1 MFRLYK
7 QDYTKNILCLLLE
20 IPLITQEEYFLLTS
34 LAKKLVQN
42 KDLVDDLIQEVA
54 IYWMDLPI
62 DKKLV
67 IRDKGLQQAWFIR
80 TIMNQDRSKTS
91 PFYRKYKTQP
101 TLNSED
107 LGEIMEDTYTEDELG
122 EKLDLVKTWMEDL
135 FPSDKNIIKDY
146 YEKGLTIMAISAKY
160 QVDKNYTVS
169 VLNRVKASF
178 YRRLIWRRVPK
189 GLLEIFMIE
198 NLAPLVGK
206 KRLKSEERQ
215 FVLDAHNFLYKTK
228 HNAYF
233 DLELCSYL
241 LKSLI
246 QKLKI

>member
-1 MFRLYK
+1 L
-7 QDYTKNILCLLLE
+7 
-20 IPLITQEEYFLLTS
+20 PITEEEYKLLTN
-34 LAKKLVQN
+34 LVKKLAQN
-42 KDLVDDLIQEVA
+42 KQLSDDLIQEVS
-54 IYWMDLPI
+54 IYWMELDGE
-62 DKKLV
+62 KKKN
-67 IRDKGLQQAWFIR
+67 IRDKGLVQAWFIR

-91 PFYRKYKTQP
+91 YFYRKYKTQP
-101 TLNSED
+101 TLNSDD
-107 LGEIMEDTYTEDELG
+107 LGEIMEDIYTEDELE
-122 EKLDLVKTWMEDL
+122 EKLDLVKAWIEDL

-169 VLNRVKASF
+169 VLSRVKGSF
-178 YRRLIWRRVPK
+178 YRRLIWRGVPK
-189 GLLEIFMIE
+189 GVLEIFMIE

-215 FVLDAHNFLYKTK
+215 FVIDSHNFLYKTK

>member
-1 MFRLYK
+1 M
-7 QDYTKNILCLLLE
+7 LLE
-20 IPLITQEEYFLLTS
+20 IPIITQEEWLLLTS
-34 LAKKLVQN
+34 LANKLVQN
-42 KDLVDDLIQEVA
+42 RELLDDLIQEVA
-54 IYWMDLPI
+54 IYWMDLSV
-62 DKKLV
+62 DKKAV

-80 TIMNQDRSKTS
+80 TILNQDRSKTS

-107 LGEIMEDTYTEDELG
+107 LGEIMEDAYTEDDLE
-122 EKLDLVKTWMEDL
+122 EKLDLVKAWMEDL

-160 QVDKNYTVS
+160 GVDKNYTVS
-169 VLNRVKASF
+169 VLNRIKASF
-178 YRRLIWRRVPK
+178 YRRLIWRGVPRSV
-189 GLLEIFMIE
+189 LEMFMVE
-198 NLAPLVGK
+198 NIAPLVGK
-206 KRLKSEERQ
+206 KRLRSEERQ
-215 FVLDAHNFLYKTK
+215 FVIDAHNFMYKTT

-233 DLELCSYL
+233 DLELCTYL

>member
-1 MFRLYK
+1 M
-7 QDYTKNILCLLLE
+7 E
-20 IPLITQEEYFLLTS
+20 IPIITQEEWLLLTS
-34 LAKKLVQN
+34 LANKLVQN
-42 KDLVDDLIQEVA
+42 RELLDDLIQEVA
-54 IYWMDLPI
+54 IYWMDLSV
-62 DKKLV
+62 DKKAV

-80 TIMNQDRSKTS
+80 TILNQDRSKTS

-107 LGEIMEDTYTEDELG
+107 LGEIMEDAYTEDDLE
-122 EKLDLVKTWMEDL
+122 EKLDLVKAWMEDL

-160 QVDKNYTVS
+160 GVDKNYTVS
-169 VLNRVKASF
+169 VLNRIKASF
-178 YRRLIWRRVPK
+178 YRRLIWRGVPRSV
-189 GLLEIFMIE
+189 LEMFMVE
-198 NLAPLVGK
+198 NIAPLVGK
-206 KRLKSEERQ
+206 KRLRSEERQ
-215 FVLDAHNFLYKTK
+215 FVIDAHNFMYKTT

-233 DLELCSYL
+233 DLELCTYL

>member
-1 MFRLYK
+1 MFQLYSK
-7 QDYTKNILCLLLE
+7 IIPKISSLLLE
-20 IPLITQEEYFLLTS
+20 SPLITQEEYFLLTA

-42 KDLVDDLIQEVA
+42 KELTDDLIQEVA
-54 IYWMDLPI
+54 IYWMDLDPE
-62 DKKLV
+62 KKQT

-107 LGEIMEDTYTEDELG
+107 LGEIMEDAYTEDELE
-122 EKLDLVKTWMEDL
+122 EKLDLVKNWMEDL
-135 FPSDKNIIKDY
+135 FPSDRNIIKDY

-178 YRRLIWRRVPK
+178 HRRLIWRGVPK
-189 GLLEIFMIE
+189 SIMEIFLME
-198 NLAPLVGK
+198 NIAPLVGK
-206 KRLKSEERQ
+206 KRLRSEERQ
-215 FVLDAHNFLYKTK
+215 FVLDAHNFMYGTAY
-228 HNAYF
+228 NAYF
-233 DLELCSYL
+233 DLELCSFL

-246 QKLKI
+246 QKLKL